1 MVAVE
6 PLDRRARMNAVAVFV
21 GGGLGSLARYGI
33 GLVAGRWASGPLPWG
48 TVLAN
53 LLATALLVAVT
64 NWMAPQAAQLSRPQQ
79 AWLLLATTGFC
90 GGFSTFSTFS
100 LETLRLIEAGSVGLA
115 LANIA
120 VSVGG
125 CLIVGWS
132 VWRVTSV

>member
-1 MVAVE
+1 
-6 PLDRRARMNAVAVFV
+6 MNALAVFV

-33 GLVAGRWASGPLPWG
+33 GLVAGRWAGGPLPWG

-53 LLATALLVAVT
+53 VLATALLVAAT
-64 NWMAPQAAQLSRPQQ
+64 NWLAPQAAQLSRSQQ

-100 LETLRLIEAGSVGLA
+100 LETLRLMEAGSMGWA

-125 CLIVGWS
+125 CLLVGWS
-132 VWRVTSV
+132 VWRVASV